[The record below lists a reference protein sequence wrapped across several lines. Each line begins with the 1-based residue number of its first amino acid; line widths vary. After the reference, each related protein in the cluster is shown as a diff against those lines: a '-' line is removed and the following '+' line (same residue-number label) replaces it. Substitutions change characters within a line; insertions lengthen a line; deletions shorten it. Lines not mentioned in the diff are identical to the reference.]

1 VTVAYNQQQGVQ
13 VVGLGSSFGSVTISR
28 STILANGANGVNV
41 LGALGPVYATVSES
55 TLSNHPNGWPAI
67 ASNGAGAKVV
77 VTRSTVVDNGS
88 WAFFQLNTGVFES
101 AATNTVRNNNGGGAQ
116 TAGTIGT
123 FLLL

>member
-1 VTVAYNQQQGVQ
+1 MVRTA
-13 VVGLGSSFGSVTISR
+13 
-28 STILANGANGVNV
+28 STYWGGAGRCT
-41 LGALGPVYATVSES
+41 TVSDS
-55 TLSNHPNGWPAI
+55 TLSNHPTAWPAI

-88 WAFFQLNTGVFES
+88 YAFYQLNSGVFES

-116 TAGTIGT
+116 TLGTIGS